1 MAVILGNF
9 IPNSPASWMKTA
21 ADGFIG
27 MYIGW
32 QPLCRTPRRECP
44 AAPQKKCASIEKGFD
59 RAWRDKVIQ
68 MQIPLF
74 APTTKGQWGL
84 RFDSF
89 LAPGSGAG
97 AAPDRGTESCRPH
110 WWCCFAKPHAQG
122 RSRGDGGDAG
132 GLLPC
137 QQAGGLRLGGAAGGQ
152 L

>member
-1 MAVILGNF
+1 MC
-9 IPNSPASWMKTA
+9 
-21 ADGFIG
+21 
-27 MYIGW
+27 IGW
-32 QPLCRTPRRECP
+32 WTLCGKIPRRVSSS
-44 AAPQKKCASIEKGFD
+44 AQKKCAAIEKGFD

-89 LAPGSGAG
+89 LAQALELGPLRDEEQSLPPELVEQLRTLTPKGVPVEMVDNAGS
-97 AAPDRGTESCRPH
+97 
-110 WWCCFAKPHAQG
+110 
-122 RSRGDGGDAG
+122 
-132 GLLPC
+132 LLLC